1 MRRSE
6 TGSLAAVR
14 PALVATLARAA
25 AGEPLSRDEALALL
39 GDTTCTEPLLD
50 VAGARRDAHWGT
62 TVTYSPKVFLPVTN
76 LCRDRC
82 TYCTF
87 RKDPGDP
94 DAWTMLPE
102 DIAAWSTRGRA
113 LGCKEALLCLG
124 DKPEIAFR
132 EYRTTLASLGHATTA
147 EYVERASAIALE
159 CGLLPHTNAG
169 LLTGDEMARLRD
181 VNVSLGLM
189 LENVSPR
196 LRERGQVHQWAPDKN
211 PALRLRMLR
220 EAGELRIPFTTG
232 LLIGIGE
239 TIAERVDTL
248 IAIRDLHRAHG
259 HIQEVIVQNFRAK
272 PTIPLADAREPD
284 AVDLARTVAV
294 ARLLLDPEVSVQA
307 PPNLSPDDH
316 ALLLRAGLNDWGGI
330 SPLTPDY
337 VNPEA
342 PWPHVAALAD
352 TCRAAGYRLT
362 ERLAFYPRYIEEPGW
377 LAPALRPHVTAL
389 AAEARSTAPAALEAS
404 PA

>member
-6 TGSLAAVR
+6 TGSHAAVR

-25 AGEPLSRDEALALL
+25 AGDALSRDEAVALL
-39 GDTTCTEPLLD
+39 DDPACTEPLLD
-50 VAGARRDAHWGT
+50 VAGTQRDVHWGT

-102 DIAAWSTRGRA
+102 DIAGWSTRGRA

-196 LRERGQVHQWAPDKN
+196 LRERGQVHQWAPDKD

-259 HIQEVIVQNFRAK
+259 HIQEVIVQNFRTK
-272 PTIPLADAREPD
+272 PTIPLADAPEPD
-284 AVDLARTVAV
+284 AVDLARTLAV
-294 ARLLLDPEVSVQA
+294 ARLVLDPEVSVQA

-362 ERLAFYPRYIEEPGW
+362 ERLAIYPRYIEEPGW

-389 AAEARSTAPAALEAS
+389 AAEARSAAPAALEAS